1 MLTTCSSRRAARS
14 RERHWIMQRSGAF
27 QQSPRH
33 AEQAFSVLMSA
44 ARSHCELLDVMVGL
58 FAIMMKWMR
67 RWINAPLHDYWSLL
81 LEALLVVSLAIVL
94 ASSGATVRTISPFC
108 ACCSCSLL
116 QAAPAEAEH
125 THTAGPQ
132 RSP

>member
-94 ASSGATVRTISPFC
+94 ASSGATLCVEAVLWTMACYDRVKC
-108 ACCSCSLL
+108 ACCARLHGFLSLFFVFF
-116 QAAPAEAEH
+116 
-125 THTAGPQ
+125 
-132 RSP
+132 